1 MVGGKSVKKSSILI
15 LIIAVV
21 AVAIPQA
28 VAADKYQIFV
38 HDSNGNNV
46 ANAYVEVLDG
56 GNKIGSGYTD
66 SSGVFTSWL
75 ETGAK
80 YQITASGNGQS
91 GDWQGYPSGG
101 KIDINMH

>member
-1 MVGGKSVKKSSILI
+1 MKKSSILF

-21 AVAIPQA
+21 AIAIPQA

-56 GNKIGSGYTD
+56 GNKIDSGYTD
-66 SSGVFTSWL
+66 SSGMFTSWL
-75 ETGAK
+75 ETSIK
-80 YQITASGNGQS
+80 YQITAKGNGQF
-91 GDWQGYPSGG
+91 GDWQGYPASGR
-101 KIDINMH
+101 IDINMHQ